1 MLLMNFKY
9 WFRHWLAYQCV
20 AIKLRAWKPKYL
32 LHDAEKPWMQIFM
45 KPGKVQ
51 RWHRTHRKHHVEY
64 GNLEKVDWEAAVID
78 WECAR
83 YTKLDK
89 PLNARETMEQYYS
102 QYESYIIP
110 VLKKFGL

>member
-1 MLLMNFKY
+1 
-9 WFRHWLAYQCV
+9 
-20 AIKLRAWKPKYL
+20 
-32 LHDAEKPWMQIFM
+32 MQIFM
-45 KPGKVQ
+45 NHGKVQ
-51 RWHRTHRKHHVEY
+51 RWHRTHRKHHVGY
-64 GNLEKVDWEAAVID
+64 G

-89 PLNARETMEQYYS
+89 PLNARETMEQYYP